1 MTLKGNRRKEQEKE
15 KKEER
20 KKKKNFP
27 LIEKNNKSI
36 WKLKLRS
43 NGGVIGNFKRK

>member
-1 MTLKGNRRKEQEKE
+1 MEALKEIKE
-15 KKEER
+15 KKFE
-20 KKKKNFP
+20 KKKKKFVS
-27 LIEKNNKSI
+27 LIKKNHKNI